1 MPENLEHLR
10 RCSAAAL
17 GSAHF
22 DLRMASAQLAP
33 VDVIAA
39 LRLALLAARVD
50 GAMTRGLLGLRDG
63 PASPAAPDPWL
74 LAAARL
80 HDAVSDAAD
89 SLIKLLLEAEDTR
102 RIVTLAQAA
111 QMNVIDGALFGFLP
125 DEKAFEGWTDPQSC
139 WDLGRLTLR
148 IGSPAWRRRRR
159 IVEAVN
165 AWGREHQAAVE
176 AAGVLP
182 LRECCSALYR
192 VQVSIRDAVRDV
204 RPGTVAGAR
213 AAARVAARS
222 LVEMGDDASDLVGI
236 VQAYAAD
243 LPSQEPAALAW
254 SAVVGLL
261 VTAPTS

>member
-1 MPENLEHLR
+1 MLDLEALR
-10 RCSAAAL
+10 QTARAFL
-17 GSAHF
+17 GSASY
-22 DLRMASAQLAP
+22 DLRMASARLAP
-33 VDVIAA
+33 TDVLAG
-39 LRLALLAARVD
+39 LRLALLATRVNS
-50 GAMTRGLLGLRDG
+50 ASARGLLGLRAG
-63 PASPAAPDPWL
+63 PASPEAPDPWL

-89 SLIKLLLEAEDTR
+89 TLINLLLEAEETR
-102 RIVTLAQAA
+102 RIVTPAPAA
-111 QMNVIDGALFGFLP
+111 QVNVIDGALFGFLP
-125 DEKAFEGWTDPQSC
+125 DEPAFEGWTDPQSC

-182 LRECCSALYR
+182 MRECCSALYR

-222 LVEMGDDASDLVGI
+222 LVEMGDDATDLVGI
-236 VQAYAAD
+236 VQSHAAG